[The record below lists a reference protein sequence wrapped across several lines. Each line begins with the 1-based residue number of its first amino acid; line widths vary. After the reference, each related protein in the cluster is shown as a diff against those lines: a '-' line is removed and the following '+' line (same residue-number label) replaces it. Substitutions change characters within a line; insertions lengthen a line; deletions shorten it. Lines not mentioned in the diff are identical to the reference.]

1 MRDKFVAVL
10 SGDNVS
16 MANAELKALLNI
28 FHKESIIIPITHR
41 LRMIESSRD
50 EVLMMISRAG
60 YLKSIIQ
67 PIIVGNICEL
77 DEASLVINDP
87 SEIIHS
93 QLMIRAEKF
102 GASNI
107 DSRFIEKKVFEIL
120 SRFIP
125 NLKISFKSPSCI
137 VKVYVEDDMVVGG
150 LLLGVKY
157 TKSMNLRRPGKR
169 PFTHPSALHPK
180 LARCLVNLSRTRIGG
195 YILDPFMG
203 TGSIPLEASLMGYQA
218 LGIELKSWMCL
229 GAVKNIKTLGD
240 YSKSHVLAGD
250 SRSLMFVRGCID
262 GIATDPPYG
271 RSTTILE
278 KELSLMLEKV
288 FVRLIEVIKKDAHIS
303 IALPE
308 NTPFIE
314 TLKDL
319 GLKIEECIKDRVHS
333 TLTREIIVCV
343 L

>member
-16 MANAELKALLNI
+16 MANAELRALLDI
-28 FHKESIIIPITHR
+28 FHEEAIIIPITHR

-50 EVLMMISRAG
+50 KALMMISRAG

-67 PIIVGNICEL
+67 PIMMGNIYEL
-77 DEASLVINDP
+77 NETSLVINDP

-93 QLMIRAEKF
+93 PIMIRAEKL
-102 GASNI
+102 GASSI
-107 DSRFIEKKVFEIL
+107 DSGFLEKKVFEIL
-120 SRFIP
+120 SKFLP
-125 NLKISFKSPSCI
+125 SLKISFKSPSCI
-137 VKVYVEDDMVVGG
+137 VKVYVEDEIVVGG
-150 LLLGVKY
+150 LLLGVKD

-169 PFTHPSALHPK
+169 PFTHPSALQPK

-218 LGIELKSWMCL
+218 LGIELKSWIGF
-229 GAVKNIKTLGD
+229 GASKNIKMLGD

-250 SRSLMFVRGCID
+250 SRNLMFGRRCID

-271 RSTTILE
+271 RSTTILGG
-278 KELSLMLEKV
+278 ELSLMLEKV
-288 FVRLIEVIKKDAHIS
+288 FVQLIEVIKEDAHIS

-319 GLKIEECIKDRVHS
+319 GLKIEERIKDRVHS
-333 TLTREIIVCV
+333 TLTREIVVCA